1 MIPDRFFYPLIV
13 LVIAGLVA
21 LAVVFPQ
28 GEGEHSWGPFGYPTA
43 AEQRAADQ
51 ALRRLRLGGSEPAPT
66 QAIHPAAAPP
76 AAPAPAK

>member
-28 GEGEHSWGPFGYPTA
+28 GNGEHSWGPFGYPDA
-43 AEQRAADQ
+43 AEQKAAD
-51 ALRRLRLGGSEPAPT
+51 ALVRRARLGGNEPTPT
-66 QAIHPAAAPP
+66 QAIHQG
-76 AAPAPAK
+76 PAPKVPAK